1 MANTKLLVAA
11 SAVVVALA
19 SAPMVISSSVDKE
32 IENSKILLEKNGFKQ
47 EVLSKSGY
55 FSSQRTF
62 TLEIVDAAK
71 VRDYLLEKLVEKN
84 AQYKVFAQSLKE
96 VTPEEI
102 NSVFNGL
109 KFRGDMTNSN
119 LLPSESTMS
128 LILDR
133 LPHGMH
139 AELTNNKELSSVL
152 LPLFTKGVFALDMSF
167 DTRQKL
173 KNLKVRDMKEKI
185 KVEDVTLD
193 VDTANQVLSLN
204 EEGGI
209 VKGKIGV
216 QKQNIGLA
224 SDVATLKSN
233 LENFMYDFTFKDD
246 FNNQGKLDMG
256 KYAFELKEMGTT
268 TTLVLGGLKASST
281 LEEVSNQ
288 LQMKADYTFNDV
300 LFSEGMDAI
309 KLKTLLANLKIGGIS
324 SQKIKTLQNH
334 YNALLIGTNAPS
346 DEVLI
351 NDFVG
356 LINDGITFDFGL
368 AVKEL
373 SGIMALKD
381 VSADTK
387 LVIAK
392 NNYSDKQSP
401 LEIVSLID
409 IASKIKIHKDDKA
422 MLESLALATSEEFA
436 LGKVEGDFFV
446 YDVAMKNGA
455 LLVNGK
461 PVN

>member
-1 MANTKLLVAA
+1 MANTKLLIAA

-32 IENSKILLEKNGFKQ
+32 IENSKTLLEKNGFKQ
-47 EVLSKSGY
+47 EILSKSGY
-55 FSSQRTF
+55 FTSQRTF

-71 VRDYLLEKLVEKN
+71 VRDYLLGKLVEKN
-84 AQYKVFAQSLKE
+84 AQYKVFAQSLQE
-96 VTPEEI
+96 VTPEEV

-133 LPHGMH
+133 LPHAMH
-139 AELTNNKELSSVL
+139 TELTNNKELSSTL

-193 VDTANQVLSLN
+193 VDTANHVLSLN

-216 QKQNIGLA
+216 QKQNIALA
-224 SDVATLKSN
+224 SDVATVKSN
-233 LENFMYDFTFKDD
+233 LENFMYDFSFKDD
-246 FNNQGKLDMG
+246 FNNQGKLDLG
-256 KYAFELKEMGTT
+256 KYVFELKEMDMT
-268 TTLVLGGLKASST
+268 TTLALGAVKANSI
-281 LEEVSNQ
+281 LEEISNQ

-309 KLKTLLANLKIGGIS
+309 KLKTLMANLKIGGIS

-356 LINDGITFDFGL
+356 LINDGVTFDFGL

-373 SGIMALKD
+373 SGIMTLKD

-409 IASKIKIHKDDKA
+409 VASKIKIHKEDYA
-422 MLESLALATSEEFA
+422 MLESLALATAEEFA

-446 YDVAMKNGA
+446 YDVAMKNGVVS
-455 LLVNGK
+455 VNGK
-461 PVN
+461 PLN